1 MAAPSMD
8 VANLD
13 ACNVPE
19 YVQAMEDYAAMRGL
33 TPAEQTLFERHVP
46 MGSEVLDMGVGTGR
60 TVPGLLQR
68 ASRYVGIDYAPMM
81 IERGRELFPDVDL
94 RVLSAADLSDFA
106 DASFDV
112 VLFIANGLDSM
123 SPEAHAACLRESARV
138 LRPGGTFLISRHNAR
153 GVASS
158 IDPSMVPE
166 GPLPLRAQLRTAM
179 ATAWRKR
186 RIIATRAFWSGE
198 GQIDDPPFVFRV
210 ASRRATIADV
220 VPYGFEHVDTLS
232 CLHPRPSVSLNTA
245 WYFFAFRRT

>member
-1 MAAPSMD
+1 MD

-19 YVQAMEDYAAMRGL
+19 YVQAMEDYAAVRGL
-33 TPAEQTLFERHVP
+33 TPAEQTLFDRHVP

-68 ASRYVGIDYAPMM
+68 SRRYVGIDYAPMM
-81 IERGRELFPDVDL
+81 IERGRQHFPDVDL

-106 DASFDV
+106 DGSFDV

-138 LRPGGTFLISRHNAR
+138 LRRGGTFLISRHNAR
-153 GVASS
+153 GVASA

-166 GPLPLRAQLRTAM
+166 DRQSLRAALRTSA

-186 RIIATRAFWSGE
+186 HIVATRAFWSGA
-198 GQIDDPPFVFRV
+198 GKIDDPPFVFRV

-220 VPYGFEHVDTLS
+220 VPHGFEHVDTVS
-232 CLHPRPSVSLNTA
+232 CTYPRRSMSLTTA
-245 WYFFAFRRT
+245 WYFYAFRRV

>member
-1 MAAPSMD
+1 MD

-19 YVQAMEDYAAMRGL
+19 YVKAMEDYASARGL
-33 TPAEQTLFERHVP
+33 TPAEQTLLQRHVP
-46 MGSEVLDMGVGTGR
+46 MGSDVLDMGVGTGR
-60 TVPGLLQR
+60 TVPGLLRR
-68 ASRYVGIDYAPMM
+68 ARHYVGIDYAPMM

-94 RVLSAADLSDFA
+94 RVASAADLSDFP

-123 SPEAHAACLRESARV
+123 SPELHAACLRESHRV
-138 LRPGGTFLISRHNAR
+138 LRPGGSFLISRHNAR

-166 GPLPLRAQLRTAM
+166 GRQRLLSALRTSA

-186 RIIATRAFWSGE
+186 RIVATRAFWSGS

-220 VPYGFEHVDTLS
+220 VPYGFEHVETVS
-232 CLHPRPSVSLNTA
+232 CTYPRRSVSLTTA
-245 WYFFAFRRT
+245 WYFFAFRRV

>member
-1 MAAPSMD
+1 MD
-8 VANLD
+8 AANLD

-19 YVQAMEDYAAMRGL
+19 YVQAMEDYAAVRGL
-33 TPAEQTLFERHVP
+33 TPAEQILFERHVP
-46 MGSEVLDMGVGTGR
+46 IGSDVLDMGVGTGR
-60 TVPGLLQR
+60 TVPGLRQR

-138 LRPGGTFLISRHNAR
+138 LRPGGTFLIARHNAR

-158 IDPSMVPE
+158 VDPSLVPE
-166 GPLPLRAQLRTAM
+166 GRQSLRSGLRMSVT
-179 ATAWRKR
+179 TAWRKR
-186 RIIATRAFWSGE
+186 RIIATRAFWSGA
-198 GQIDDPPFVFRV
+198 GLIDDPPFVFRV

-220 VPYGFEHVDTLS
+220 VPYGFECVDTVS
-232 CLHPRPSVSLNTA
+232 CLHPRRSVSLNTA
-245 WYFFAFRRT
+245 WYFYAFRRL